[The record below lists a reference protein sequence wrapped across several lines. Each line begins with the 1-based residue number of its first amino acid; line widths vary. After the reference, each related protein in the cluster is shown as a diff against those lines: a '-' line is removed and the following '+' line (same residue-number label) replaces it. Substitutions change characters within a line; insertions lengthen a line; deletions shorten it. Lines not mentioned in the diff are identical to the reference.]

1 MKMRTTLFT
10 FSSLAILFVIA
21 CVTINVYFPEAAI
34 KDISEQIE
42 EEVALRAAEA
52 AAAGPRVGG
61 EPGEGAGEADVV
73 PAAGEGETVPNS
85 AGLIDLLLG
94 VTPAYADEVSR
105 PEITNPA
112 IRRIIDSRAARLP
125 GIRKFKN
132 MGVIGEGK
140 DALLVPRDLQSIK
153 DLKQRAEVQRLIK
166 DENKDREELFQE
178 IAAAKNVDLSQLARI
193 KETYAATLR
202 NDAAAGDWIQLANGE
217 WKQK

>member
-1 MKMRTTLFT
+1 MKTRMTLLTVTGFAA
-10 FSSLAILFVIA
+10 LLIIA

-42 EEVALRAAEA
+42 EEVALKAAEA
-52 AAAGPRVGG
+52 AETAAA
-61 EPGEGAGEADVV
+61 ETQDESEMDAV
-73 PAAGEGETVPNS
+73 PATGESEAVPNS
-85 AGLIDLLLG
+85 AGLFDLLLG

-125 GIRKFKN
+125 GIRNFKN

-140 DALLVPRDLQSIK
+140 DALLVPRNLQTMK

-166 DENKDREELFQE
+166 DENRDREQLFKE
-178 IAAAKNVDLSQLARI
+178 IAAAKSVELSQLARI

-202 NDAAAGDWIQLANGE
+202 GDARAGDWIQMPDGQ

>member
-1 MKMRTTLFT
+1 MRTRMTLMT
-10 FSSLAILFVIA
+10 FSGLAVLFVIA

-42 EEVALRAAEA
+42 EEVAQKAAEA
-52 AAAGPRVGG
+52 AANEQTVGDPKAGTG
-61 EPGEGAGEADVV
+61 EPGEVPVSGDGEA
-73 PAAGEGETVPNS
+73 VPNS
-85 AGLIDLLLG
+85 AGLFDLLLG

-125 GIRKFKN
+125 GIRKWKN
-132 MGVIGEGK
+132 RGVIGEGK
-140 DALLVPRDLQSIK
+140 DALLSPRNLQSIK
-153 DLKQRAEVQRLIK
+153 DLKQRATVQRLVR
-166 DENKDREELFQE
+166 DENRDREQLFKE
-178 IAAAKNVDLSQLARI
+178 IAAAKNVDLSQLSRI

-202 NDAAAGDWIQLANGE
+202 RDAHPGDWIQMPNGQ

>member
-1 MKMRTTLFT
+1 MRTRMTLMT
-10 FSSLAILFVIA
+10 FSGLAALFVIA

-42 EEVALRAAEA
+42 EEVAKKAAEA
-52 AAAGPRVGG
+52 AANPQAEDEPGAATG
-61 EPGEGAGEADVV
+61 EPEV
-73 PAAGEGETVPNS
+73 VPNS
-85 AGLIDLLLG
+85 AGLFDLLLG

-125 GIRKFKN
+125 GIRKWKN
-132 MGVIGEGK
+132 SGVIGEGK
-140 DALLVPRDLQSIK
+140 DALLSPRNLQSIK
-153 DLKQRAEVQRLIK
+153 DLKQRATVQRLVR
-166 DENKDREELFQE
+166 DENRDREQLFKE
-178 IAAAKNVDLSQLARI
+178 IAAAKDVDLSQLSRI

-202 NDAAAGDWIQLANGE
+202 GDAHPGDWIQMPDGQ

>member
-1 MKMRTTLFT
+1 MKMRTTLLT
-10 FSSLAILFVIA
+10 VSSLAALFVIA

-42 EEVALRAAEA
+42 EEVALRAAETA
-52 AAAGPRVGG
+52 ADDPQAAG
-61 EPGEGAGEADVV
+61 EPVEGAGEEEAV
-73 PAAGEGETVPNS
+73 PAAGEGEAVPNS

-112 IRRIIDSRAARLP
+112 IRRIIESRAARLP

-132 MGVIGEGK
+132 MGVIGEGI

-178 IAAAKNVDLSQLARI
+178 IATAKNVDLSQLARI

-202 NDAAAGDWIQLANGE
+202 DDAAAGDWIQLPNGQ

>member
-1 MKMRTTLFT
+1 MRTRMTLMTFT
-10 FSSLAILFVIA
+10 GLAALFVIA

-42 EEVALRAAEA
+42 EEVALKAAEA
-52 AAAGPRVGG
+52 ATAEQGEG
-61 EPGEGAGEADVV
+61 EPEAV
-73 PAAGEGETVPNS
+73 PAAGEGETAPTS
-85 AGLIDLLLG
+85 AGLFDLLLG

-125 GIRKFKN
+125 DLRKFKG

-140 DALLVPRDLQSIK
+140 DALLVPRNLQSIN

-166 DENKDREELFQE
+166 DENRDREQLFKE
-178 IAAAKNVDLSQLARI
+178 IAAAKNVDLSQVPRI
-193 KETYAATLR
+193 KETYAVTLR
-202 NDAAAGDWIQLANGE
+202 GDARPGDWIQMPNGE

>member
-1 MKMRTTLFT
+1 MRTKMTLLT
-10 FSSLAILFVIA
+10 LSGLAALFVIA

-42 EEVALRAAEA
+42 EEVAQRAAEA
-52 AAAGPRVGG
+52 AADRQAGG
-61 EPGEGAGEADVV
+61 EPGTEAGESEVV
-73 PAAGEGETVPNS
+73 PVSEGGEVVPNS
-85 AGLIDLLLG
+85 AGLFDLLMG

-132 MGVIGEGK
+132 MGMIGEGK
-140 DALLVPRDLQSIK
+140 NALLAPRNLQSIK
-153 DLKQRAEVQRLIK
+153 DLKQRAEVQRLIR
-166 DENKDREELFQE
+166 DENRDREQLFKE
-178 IAAAKNVDLSQLARI
+178 IAVAKSVDLSQLARI

-202 NDAAAGDWIQLANGE
+202 GDARPGDWIQMPNGQ